1 MVTDQRKH
9 VKGLFPEHSAWPLRA
24 PTRVGGNP
32 PNPGTG
38 RPGSGR
44 LCPPACPFPDPV
56 LRASWG
62 GTRAAHR
69 LVLQISACNV
79 PPSCKASRA
88 TCPPP
93 YGVQT
98 PPPTSRAASQIT
110 NYAQTRCLCASP
122 PPPPRGSERPS
133 RITQDETEVQRR
145 ARREAATVGTRLRP
159 AQNQTAGG
167 TKRPGPPDPGP
178 VERGQQTFA
187 REMATKPVLSHGSR
201 PSKGSPLP
209 TALILG
215 L

>member
-122 PPPPRGSERPS
+122 PPPQRKRAPLPNHAGRDRGSEARPTGGGHGRNS
-133 RITQDETEVQRR
+133 TPSGSEPNCRGHQ
-145 ARREAATVGTRLRP
+145 AAWAPRL
-159 AQNQTAGG
+159 
-167 TKRPGPPDPGP
+167 GPPPLVPWNGDNRRLPGRWLQSP
-178 VERGQQTFA
+178 FYLMARGPQKEA
-187 REMATKPVLSHGSR
+187 P
-201 PSKGSPLP
+201 SPLP
-209 TALILG
+209 
-215 L
+215 